1 MPDVDLDLI
10 DSHCHLTLEEL
21 APDVEGVLRRAAQA
35 GVRRCITIGV
45 GMEDSR
51 KAVALASR
59 FDNVWATAGILL
71 EDRNSVEESKW
82 TGLVRL
88 LDAGG
93 AIGVGETG
101 LDYHW
106 ESVDRALERETFIRQ
121 IALAETHDLPLVI
134 HCRKAV
140 DDTLAI
146 LADHGRQPPRGV
158 FHCFTGT
165 RDEAAR
171 IIEAGWHMSLS
182 GIATYK
188 NAEQIRQAAEIIP
201 PDRLLLET
209 DAPYNTPAP
218 IRKKR
223 PNEPAYM
230 VHTCLCLA
238 ELYAETPAD
247 LARRCTQTTER
258 LFGLKQG
265 T

>member
-1 MPDVDLDLI
+1 MTDNTPTFI
-10 DSHCHLTLEEL
+10 DSHCHLTAKEL
-21 APDVEGVLRRAAQA
+21 ACDVEGVLRRAGQA
-35 GVRRCITIGV
+35 GVRRCITIGTAL
-45 GMEDSR
+45 EDSR
-51 KAVALASR
+51 QTVALASR
-59 FDNVWATAGILL
+59 FDGVSATAGILPSGR
-71 EDRNSVEESKW
+71 DSIEESEW
-82 TGLVRL
+82 TGLAGL

-93 AIGVGETG
+93 VVGVGETG

-106 ESVDRALERETFIRQ
+106 DSIDRALERDAFLRQ
-121 IALAETHDLPLVI
+121 IALAETYDLPLVI
-134 HCRKAV
+134 HCREAV

-146 LADHGRQPPRGV
+146 LADRGRQPPRGV

-171 IIEAGWHMSLS
+171 IIEAGWHISLS

-188 NAEQIRQAAEIIP
+188 NAEQIRRAAEVIP

-223 PNEPAYM
+223 PNEPAHM

-238 ELYAETPAD
+238 DVYEEAPAE

-258 LFGLKQG
+258 LFGL